1 MPTEGVHIDVA
12 VQVGQPLVAVTLQG
26 LGATGEKGDI
36 GDTGPQGPAGIDSD
50 AAFVFT
56 QDVPSDTWNVV
67 HNLGFFPNV
76 MAVDTLM
83 REIIGE
89 VTQIDVNS
97 LIIEY
102 GIPVPGQ
109 AYLS

>member
-1 MPTEGVHIDVA
+1 MPTEGVQVNVA
-12 VQVGQPLVAVTLQG
+12 VQVGQPLVDVQLTG
-26 LGATGEKGDI
+26 LGATGVKGDT
-36 GDTGPQGPAGIDSD
+36 GDEGPQGPPGIDSD
-50 AAFVFT
+50 AAYVFT

-76 MAVDTLM
+76 MVVDTIM
-83 REIIGE
+83 REFEGE

-97 LIIEY
+97 LTIEFGY
-102 GIPVPGQ
+102 SVTGQ